1 MRRNH
6 NMDRKIEVS
15 KIVVKMGEK
24 EIELS
29 PAEAKKL
36 QELLNEIFSK
46 NKEPIYVPICPS
58 VISPQYPYYPYPY
71 TYTYTD
77 NMDDTTTITYSI

>member
-1 MRRNH
+1 MERE
-6 NMDRKIEVS
+6 IEVS

-46 NKEPIYVPICPS
+46 NKEPIYVPIYPPVDPYPCP
-58 VISPQYPYYPYPY
+58 YPYPY
-71 TYTYTD
+71 FPVTYTTGPT
-77 NMDDTTTITYSI
+77 DDTTTIIYSI

>member
-1 MRRNH
+1 MERE
-6 NMDRKIEVS
+6 IEVS

-36 QELLNEIFSK
+36 QELLNGILKE
-46 NKEPIYVPICPS
+46 NKEPIWPPVDPYPCP
-58 VISPQYPYYPYPY
+58 YPYPY
-71 TYTYTD
+71 FPVTYTTGPT
-77 NMDDTTTITYSI
+77 DDTTTIIYSI